1 MIRPAWPTI
10 WMRLA
15 RSIAERSVDP
25 RLQVGCVIVSTD
37 DRRVLAVG
45 YNGDEAGG
53 ANAPD
58 STDAGAS
65 GFVHAEVNALIKSH
79 GVCGSIV
86 YITHSPCVVCARA
99 LVNERVARVVYGE
112 AYRDTR
118 GIEILLKSG
127 VSAEEMT

>member
-1 MIRPAWPTI
+1 MTRPAWPTI